1 VSQWRWEG
9 CRFASRRDEFSIG
22 SVSWKRW
29 IGLPNIAEFRV
40 EGATVKAAAMPPHSK
55 MIERLQYA
63 VAWTFVKVLGA
74 LPRPLARWIAGT
86 ATRLLLLLLP
96 KLQKTAEF
104 NLELAFPEWTEHQRR
119 AVMKRMT
126 RNLGWMAAEFAR
138 MPRYTKKNIQNVV
151 VLDGH
156 ENFLAGQ
163 SRGKG
168 VLYLTGHIGA
178 WELSSYAHAL
188 YGFPLHY
195 MARPLDNKPLD
206 ALVNE
211 YRGLSGNK
219 PIYKNEAARVMLR
232 VLKDAGTVGIL
243 ADQNTMPEE
252 GVFVDFFGVPACTTS
267 GLARVALHTDAAVV
281 PGYAFW
287 DENLRKYR
295 LRFEPPVELVRTGDT
310 ERDVLENTQ
319 RFAKVIE
326 GIIRKYPEQWVWI
339 HARWKNRPKGEAALY
354 PFLS

>member
-1 VSQWRWEG
+1 MTEQ
-9 CRFASRRDEFSIG
+9 
-22 SVSWKRW
+22 
-29 IGLPNIAEFRV
+29 
-40 EGATVKAAAMPPHSK
+40 
-55 MIERLQYA
+55 LQYA
-63 VAWTFVKVLGA
+63 VAWTFVKTLGA
-74 LPRPLARWIAGT
+74 LPRPLARGLAAA
-86 ATRLLLLLLP
+86 ATRVLLFVLP
-96 KLQKTAEF
+96 KLRKTAEF
-104 NLELAFPEWTEHQRR
+104 NLRLAFPEWTEQQRR
-119 AVMKRMT
+119 GVMRQMS

-138 MPRYTKKNIQNVV
+138 LPQYTKGNIENVV

-156 ENFLAGQ
+156 ENFLEGQ

-206 ALVNE
+206 ALVNR

-243 ADQNTMPEE
+243 ADQNTMPDE
-252 GVFVDFFGVPACTTS
+252 GVFVDFFGIPACMTT
-267 GLARVALHTDAAVV
+267 GIARVALHTDAAVV

-295 LRFEPPVELVRTGDT
+295 LRFEPTVELVRTGDT

-326 GIIRKYPEQWVWI
+326 AIIRKYPGQWVWI
-339 HARWKNRPKGEAALY
+339 HARWKNRPKGEAPLY
-354 PFLS
+354 EFLS